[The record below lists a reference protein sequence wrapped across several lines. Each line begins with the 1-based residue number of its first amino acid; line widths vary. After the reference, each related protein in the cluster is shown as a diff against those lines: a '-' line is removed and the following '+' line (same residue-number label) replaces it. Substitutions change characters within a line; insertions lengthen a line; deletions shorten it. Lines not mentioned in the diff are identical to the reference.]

1 MQKLI
6 RTLFIIFLLLYIPI
20 HSEQLTYRVRMD
32 SFSGTSVID
41 DYVLGDTL
49 YVSIKTNIAFGLI
62 RIENLGKINI
72 KEKKSIEIASKYNR
86 AGVKSDGTIRFLEN
100 SIETFLTGEKKK
112 VYDKLKYEP
121 NDWLLLPFFFK
132 YYEKDVYNCSMIH
145 GDFELNK
152 TVFNDT
158 IFWKDEKNS
167 IIIKLADKRF
177 VYLKAGKILMEIYGE
192 K

>member
-1 MQKLI
+1 
-6 RTLFIIFLLLYIPI
+6 
-20 HSEQLTYRVRMD
+20 MD

-132 YYEKDVYNCSMIH
+132 YYEKDIYNCSMIH

-177 VYLKAGKILMEIYGE
+177 VYMKAGKILMEIYGE

>member
-1 MQKLI
+1 
-6 RTLFIIFLLLYIPI
+6 
-20 HSEQLTYRVRMD
+20 MD
-32 SFSGTSVID
+32 SFSGTSVIN

-49 YVSIKTNIAFGLI
+49 YVIIKTNVAFGLI

-72 KEKKSIEIASKYNR
+72 KKRKAIEIVSKYNR
-86 AGVKSDGTIRFLEN
+86 AGVKSDGSVRFLEN
-100 SIETFLTGEKKK
+100 SIEALLTGEKKK

-121 NDWLLLPFFFK
+121 NDWLLLPFFLK

-152 TVFNDT
+152 TMFNDT
-158 IFWKDEKNS
+158 ILWKDEKNS
-167 IIIKLADKRF
+167 IIIKLVDKRF
-177 VYLKAGKILMEIYGE
+177 VYMKAGKILMEIDRE

>member
-1 MQKLI
+1 MQKSI
-6 RTLFIIFLLLYIPI
+6 KSLFIIFLLLYIPI
-20 HSEQLTYRVRMD
+20 YSEQLSYRVRMD
-32 SFSGTSVID
+32 SFSGTSVIN

-49 YVSIKTNIAFGLI
+49 YVIIKTNVAFGLI

-72 KEKKSIEIASKYNR
+72 KKRKAIEIVSKYNR
-86 AGVKSDGTIRFLEN
+86 AGVKSDGSVRFLEN
-100 SIETFLTGEKKK
+100 SIEALLTGEKKK

-121 NDWLLLPFFFK
+121 NDWLLLPFFLK

-152 TVFNDT
+152 TMFNDT
-158 IFWKDEKNS
+158 ILWKDEKNS
-167 IIIKLADKRF
+167 IIIKLVDKRF
-177 VYLKAGKILMEIYGE
+177 VYMKAGKILMEIDRE